1 MDVPDTDMSGCEETG
16 LRCEFGINGYVE
28 QPLGSGADRE
38 MRELQEAIR
47 LIRSNAY
54 QPLRIFAVNNAVEK

>member
-28 QPLGSGADRE
+28 QPLGSGADRS
-38 MRELQEAIR
+38 RNARIA
-47 LIRSNAY
+47 RSYKINT
-54 QPLRIFAVNNAVEK
+54 K